1 MVFNATLISV
11 RWLHKISGRDSS
23 GLVSES
29 SLFGLCPGCW
39 FPATPCCAALFENSC
54 ISTIH
59 HEGFV
64 IQIEQAVDSIL
75 KQIGF
80 REQHGVLLVGR
91 QYGQRYP
98 PRGLTISPVRRL
110 QHAGMAKK
118 SGRRTHCSPGL

>member
-1 MVFNATLISV
+1 VTVLPPGLKN
-11 RWLHKISGRDSS
+11 KSS
-23 GLVSES
+23 YSRR
-29 SLFGLCPGCW
+29 P
-39 FPATPCCAALFENSC
+39 
-54 ISTIH
+54 STY
-59 HEGFV
+59 EG
-64 IQIEQAVDSIL
+64 VDSIL